1 MDKVGGEEEEGAMYG
16 ESNIEIYN
24 TMCETDSQWEFAVW
38 LRELK
43 QGLCDRLKGG
53 VEREME
59 GRSGKEGTWVYIWL
73 ILVDVWQK
81 TTKFCKA
88 IVFQLKNWNKRIKK
102 KNWRKIRA
110 RLQAQT
116 LDYLQSFCSPLFSI
130 QEKKTC
136 HCWLTT
142 LSSSLLFIYNGYY
155 NFQEPQEWNQMSITK
170 LDKIW
175 KVFLT

>member
-1 MDKVGGEEEEGAMYG
+1 MGKVGGEEDEGAMYG

-24 TMCETDSQWEFAVW
+24 TMCETDSQREFAVW

-43 QGLCDRLKGG
+43 QGLRDRLKGG

-88 IVFQLKNWNKRIKK
+88 VILQLKNWNKRIKK
-102 KNWRKIRA
+102 KN
-110 RLQAQT
+110 
-116 LDYLQSFCSPLFSI
+116 
-130 QEKKTC
+130 
-136 HCWLTT
+136 
-142 LSSSLLFIYNGYY
+142 
-155 NFQEPQEWNQMSITK
+155 
-170 LDKIW
+170 
-175 KVFLT
+175 